1 MEEPQEISSE
11 LIGRR
16 VRLIRMNDPYGHEPG
31 SQGTGAYVDSLGML
45 HVRWDYV
52 SNLGLIP
59 GEDEWETLPPLK
71 T

>member
-1 MEEPQEISSE
+1 
-11 LIGRR
+11 
-16 VRLIRMNDPYGHEPG
+16 MNDPYGHEPG